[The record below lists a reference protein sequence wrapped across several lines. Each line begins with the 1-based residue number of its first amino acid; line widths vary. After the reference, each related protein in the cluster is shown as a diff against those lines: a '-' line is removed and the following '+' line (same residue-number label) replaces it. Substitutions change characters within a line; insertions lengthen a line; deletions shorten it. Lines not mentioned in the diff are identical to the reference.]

1 MTITGRNDKG
11 ELDREKRQELYRG
24 KAKTVYATDDPNL
37 LIMHYRDDVSAFDGV
52 KLAQLAQK
60 GETNNRINAWVMGR
74 LAAAGVPT
82 HFVRLL
88 GERESLV
95 KRMKMVPVECVV
107 RNICAGSMAKR
118 YGIDEGTRLAEPI
131 FEFFLKS
138 DALHDPL
145 VNDDHIRVLGWA
157 SAAEIGEMK
166 ALTHKVNAVLK
177 PLFAAAGIDLVDY
190 KLEFGHPTD
199 DPEGPLV
206 LGDEFTP
213 DGCRLWDAKTG
224 EKMDKDRFRRD
235 LGSVIE
241 HYREVAR
248 RIGAPL

>member
-1 MTITGRNDKG
+1 M
-11 ELDREKRQELYRG
+11 EKREELYRG
-24 KAKTVYATDDPNL
+24 KAKTVYATDDPQH

-52 KLAQLAQK
+52 KLAKLERK
-60 GETNNRINAWVMGR
+60 GETNNRINAYVMDR

-88 GERESLV
+88 NERESVV
-95 KRMKMVPVECVV
+95 KAMKMLPVECVV
-107 RNICAGSMAKR
+107 RNVCAGSMAKR
-118 YGIDEGTRLAEPI
+118 YGIEEGTRLPEPI

-145 VNDDHIRVLGWA
+145 VNDDHIRILGWA
-157 SAAEIGEMK
+157 NADEIAQMK
-166 ALTHKVNAVLK
+166 KMTHEVNALLQ
-177 PLFAAAGIDLVDY
+177 PMFGAAGIVLVDY
-190 KLEFGHPTD
+190 KLEFGHPLD
-199 DPEGPLV
+199 QPRGALV

-213 DGCRLWDAKTG
+213 DGCRLWDVKTG
-224 EKMDKDRFRRD
+224 EKLDKDRFRRD
-235 LGSVIE
+235 LGEVIE

>member
-1 MTITGRNDKG
+1 M
-11 ELDREKRQELYRG
+11 G
-24 KAKTVYATDDPNL
+24 K
-37 LIMHYRDDVSAFDGV
+37 
-52 KLAQLAQK
+52 
-60 GETNNRINAWVMGR
+60 

-82 HFVRLL
+82 HFVALL
-88 GERESLV
+88 NDRESLV
-95 KRMKMVPVECVV
+95 KAMQMLPVECVV
-107 RNICAGSMAKR
+107 RNVCAGSMAKR
-118 YGIDEGTRLAEPI
+118 YGITEGTLLREPI

-145 VNDDHIRVLGWA
+145 CNDDHIRVLGWA
-157 SAAEIGEMK
+157 TAREIDEMK
-166 ALTHKVNAVLK
+166 ALTHRVNGVLK

-190 KLEFGHPTD
+190 KLEFGHLTE
-199 DPEGPLV
+199 DPRGPLV

-224 EKMDKDRFRRD
+224 EKLDKDRFRRD
-235 LGSVIE
+235 LGGVIE

>member
-1 MTITGRNDKG
+1 M
-11 ELDREKRQELYRG
+11 EPRQELYKG
-24 KAKTVYATDDPNL
+24 KAKTVYATDDARYL
-37 LIMHYRDDVSAFDGV
+37 VMHYRDDVSAFDGV
-52 KLAQLAQK
+52 KLAKLPQK
-60 GETNNRINAWVMGR
+60 GETNNKINAYVMGK
-74 LAAAGVPT
+74 LAAAGIPT
-82 HFVRLL
+82 HFVRVQN
-88 GERESLV
+88 ERESLV
-95 KRMKMVPVECVV
+95 RAMKMIPVECVV
-107 RNICAGSMAKR
+107 RNVCAGSMAKR
-118 YGIDEGTRLAEPI
+118 YGIPEGTRLAEPI

-145 VNDDHIRVLGWA
+145 CNEDHVRVLGWA

-166 ALTHKVNAVLK
+166 ALTHKVNAVLR
-177 PLFAAAGIDLVDY
+177 PLFANAGIDLVDY
-190 KLEFGHPTD
+190 KLEFGHPVD
-199 DPEGPLV
+199 KPGSKLM

-224 EKMDKDRFRRD
+224 EKLDKDRFRRD

>member
-1 MTITGRNDKG
+1 M
-11 ELDREKRQELYRG
+11 EKRQELYKG
-24 KAKTVYATDDPNL
+24 KAKTVYATDDAHRL
-37 LIMHYRDDVSAFDGV
+37 VMHYRDDVSAFDGV
-52 KLAQLAQK
+52 KLAKLDLK
-60 GETNNRINAWVMGR
+60 GETNNRINAFVMGK

-82 HFVRLL
+82 HFVALL
-88 GERESLV
+88 NERESLV
-95 KRMKMVPVECVV
+95 KAMKMVPVECVV

-118 YGIDEGTRLAEPI
+118 YGIAEGTRLAEPI

-145 VNDDHIRVLGWA
+145 VNEDHIRVLGWA
-157 SAAEIGEMK
+157 TPREIEEMK
-166 ALTHKVNAVLK
+166 AITHRVNAVLQ

-190 KLEFGHPTD
+190 KLEFGHPTE
-199 DPEGPLV
+199 DPAGPLV

-224 EKMDKDRFRRD
+224 EKLDKDRFRRD
-235 LGSVIE
+235 LGEVIE

>member
-1 MTITGRNDKG
+1 MEKG
-11 ELDREKRQELYRG
+11 QELYKG
-24 KAKTVYATDDPNL
+24 KAKTVYATDDPRYL
-37 LIMHYRDDVSAFDGV
+37 VMHYRDDVSAFDGA
-52 KLAQLAQK
+52 KLAKLDQK
-60 GETNNRINAWVMGR
+60 GETNNKINAYVMGK

-82 HFVRLL
+82 HFVRVLN
-88 GERESLV
+88 ERESLV
-95 KRMKMVPVECVV
+95 RAMKMLPVECVV
-107 RNICAGSMAKR
+107 RNVCAGSMAKR
-118 YGIDEGTRLAEPI
+118 YGIAEGTKLPEPI

-157 SAAEIGEMK
+157 SADEIAQMK
-166 ALTHKVNAVLK
+166 ALTHKVNGVLK

-190 KLEFGHPTD
+190 KLEFGHPSD
-199 DPEGPLV
+199 ALDGPLV

-213 DGCRLWDAKTG
+213 DGCRLWDAKSG
-224 EKMDKDRFRRD
+224 EKLDKDRFRRD
-235 LGSVIE
+235 LGAVIE